1 MSPPVLDDMLLIDKN
16 IAFQILTRVANTGT
30 EVHIKTKDS
39 SQINKTL
46 ISRIPG
52 RRIFYVTNPVLMF
65 EQEEDITF
73 KIIIDGKLFF
83 LKTTLKRATSQFYF
97 ETYSNFFELVRRK
110 KPRFLVPETW
120 SQSANVQGV
129 SPHPN
134 LKAPA
139 DIIDLSRAG
148 MRLRV
153 RPLLPRFEI
162 DQMVNL
168 SFKIYRRAEIT
179 VLSKIINLKRNSEGG
194 PTIGVQYA
202 ENTILI
208 GNKIQN
214 VCDDLAF
221 FYTSEAP
228 L

>member
-1 MSPPVLDDMLLIDKN
+1 MTSPVLDDMLLIDKN
-16 IAFQILTRVANTGT
+16 IAFQILTRVANSGT
-30 EVHIKTKDS
+30 EVHIKSKDS

-65 EQEEDITF
+65 EQEEEITF

-83 LKTTLKRATSQFYF
+83 LKTSLKRAVSQFYF
-97 ETYSNFFELVRRK
+97 ETYSSFFELVRRK
-110 KPRFLVPETW
+110 KPRYKVPETW
-120 SQSANVQGV
+120 SQSASVQGI

-148 MRLRV
+148 MRLRI
-153 RPLLPRFEI
+153 RPLLPKF
-162 DQMVNL
+162 DANQMVNL

-179 VLSKIINLKRNSEGG
+179 VLSKIINLKRNVDGG
-194 PTIGVQYA
+194 PTIGIEYA
-202 ENTILI
+202 ENTILV

-221 FYTSEAP
+221 FYTSEVP